1 MRFLLVAA
9 LSLFC
14 SESFKAQN
22 TTRFGVITGFNSA
35 YIENVRSGFDDVYLA
50 GEEVDLN
57 GVTRYD
63 ATLGFNSGFA
73 LMIDLTE
80 KISFHSEMFYSMKG
94 FRSTETALNH
104 KYQNVCFPLC
114 LSYGL
119 DDSFSFLAGIEGA
132 YLFRAIS
139 KSTDGSKIDL
149 LGDDF
154 LNYRSYDV
162 GGVMGAIFQDP
173 DNGLAF
179 SVRYIHGFVSTMP
192 NEITISNEVGT
203 TVGTAKSGFYN
214 RCFNFSVH
222 YYL

>member
-1 MRFLLVAA
+1 MRFLLTAA

-14 SESFKAQN
+14 LESVKAQN
-22 TTRFGVITGFNSA
+22 TARFGFITGFNSA
-35 YIENVRSGFDDVYLA
+35 YIENVRSGFDEVSIS
-50 GEEVDLN
+50 GEDVDLN

-63 ATLGFNSGFA
+63 ATLGFNSGVA
-73 LMIDLTE
+73 LMVDLTE
-80 KISFHSEMFYSMKG
+80 KISVHSEVFYSMKG
-94 FRSTETALNH
+94 FRSIETDLTH
-104 KYQNVCFPLC
+104 KYHNVSLPLY

-119 DDSFSFLAGIEGA
+119 DDSFSFLAGVEGA

-139 KSTDGSKIDL
+139 ISSDGSKVDL
-149 LGDDF
+149 HGEDF
-154 LNYRSYDV
+154 LNFRSYDV
-162 GGVMGAIFQDP
+162 GGVLGAMFQDP

-192 NEITISNEVGT
+192 NEITITDEVGT
-203 TVGTAKSGFYN
+203 AIGTAKSGFYN

>member
-1 MRFLLVAA
+1 MRFLLAAA

-14 SESFKAQN
+14 LESFNAQN
-22 TTRFGVITGFNSA
+22 TTRFGVITGLNSA
-35 YIENVRSGFDDVYLA
+35 YIENVRSGFDDVSVA
-50 GEEVDLN
+50 GDEVDLN

-80 KISFHSEMFYSMKG
+80 KISFHSEIFYSMKG
-94 FRSTETALNH
+94 FRSTKTDLTH
-104 KYQNVCFPLC
+104 KYQNVCLPLY

-139 KSTDGSKIDL
+139 KSTDGSNVNL
-149 LGDDF
+149 LVNDF
-154 LNYRSYDV
+154 LNYRIYDV
-162 GGVMGAIFQDP
+162 GGVLGAMFQDP

-192 NEITISNEVGT
+192 NEITISDEVGT
-203 TVGTAKSGFYN
+203 TIGTVKSGFYN
-214 RCFNFSVH
+214 RCFNFSIH

>member
-1 MRFLLVAA
+1 MRFLLAAA
-9 LSLFC
+9 LCLLC
-14 SESFKAQN
+14 VESFKAQN
-22 TTRFGVITGFNSA
+22 TTRFGFITGFNSA
-35 YIENVRSGFDDVYLA
+35 YIENVRSGFNDVSIA

-63 ATLGFNSGFA
+63 ATLGFNSGVA

-80 KISFHSEMFYSMKG
+80 KISFHSEMFFSMKG
-94 FRSTETALNH
+94 FRSSETDLTH
-104 KYQNVCFPLC
+104 KYQNVCLPLY

-119 DDSFSFLAGIEGA
+119 DDSFSFLTGIEGA

-139 KSTDGSKIDL
+139 KSTNGSKVDL
-149 LGDDF
+149 LGEDF

-162 GGVMGAIFQDP
+162 GGVLGAMFQDP

-192 NEITISNEVGT
+192 NEITITDEVGT
-203 TVGTAKSGFYN
+203 AIGTAKSGFYT